1 MGHRTTPVVLNPYF
15 RPGREDFRA
24 VLVKAMPKRTLDNDA
39 DQELT
44 FLSRI
49 GAIPNR
55 AVIGQTKVG

>member
-1 MGHRTTPVVLNPYF
+1 MT
-15 RPGREDFRA
+15 
-24 VLVKAMPKRTLDNDA
+24 KQILDKVA

-44 FLSRI
+44 FLRRI